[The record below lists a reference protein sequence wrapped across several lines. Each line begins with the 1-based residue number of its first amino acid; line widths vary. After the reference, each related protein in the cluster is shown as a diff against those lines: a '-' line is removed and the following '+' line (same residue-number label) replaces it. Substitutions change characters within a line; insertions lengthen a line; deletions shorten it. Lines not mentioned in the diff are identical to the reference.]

1 MRWTV
6 EFDERGHRDLDGLD
20 SSVRQRVLQKLSWFE
35 QNGDSIIPAPLHGEW
50 GDFLKLRV
58 GDWRI
63 AYSAD
68 RARRLMTIRYIDH
81 RDRMYKR
88 RPSR

>member
-6 EFDERGHRDLDGLD
+6 EFDERARRDIVALDA
-20 SSVRQRVLQKLSWFE
+20 SVRRRILDKLSWFE
-35 QNGDSIIPAPLHGEW
+35 LHGDEITALPLHGDWRE
-50 GDFLKLRV
+50 FSKLRV

-63 AYSAD
+63 AYTHAVSG
-68 RARRLMTIRYIDH
+68 RTITVHYIDR

-88 RPSR
+88 RK

>member
-6 EFDERGHRDLDGLD
+6 EFDERARRDLAGLD
-20 SSVRQRVLQKLSWFE
+20 TSIRRRILDKLNWFE
-35 QNGDSIIPAPLHGEW
+35 LHGDEVPTVPLHGDWRE
-50 GDFLKLRV
+50 FSKLRV

-63 AYSAD
+63 AYTLDAPN
-68 RARRLMTIRYIDH
+68 RAITVQYIDR

-88 RPSR
+88 RK